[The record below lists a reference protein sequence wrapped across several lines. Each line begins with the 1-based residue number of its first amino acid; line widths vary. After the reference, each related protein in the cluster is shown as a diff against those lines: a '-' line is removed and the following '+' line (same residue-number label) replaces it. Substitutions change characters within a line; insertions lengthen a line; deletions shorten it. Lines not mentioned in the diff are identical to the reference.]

1 MTDAVGSQAYVAPEV
16 YAAAAGRSGQT
27 YGPQCDLWSCGVI
40 LYIMLKGSFPFASRA
55 DAVASIMEDRTCGG
69 VSEEAQEVVHGLLT
83 VDVKKRM
90 TAEQVLNHPWMC
102 KTPKKALKRAQKG
115 LQKFTTA
122 MALRRYV
129 RNTVA
134 SELVS
139 RNAAVFGDEIK
150 QEYARL
156 KDGFVQLDKDGSGKV
171 ELRELV
177 EVLGEMGYRLDPR
190 EVKTMFTY
198 IDLDN
203 CGLVTFKDFVG
214 VCVTRAVV
222 MNNNVLHRVF
232 ASIDV
237 QKKGTLAIEDFQ
249 TAFPKLPPDKV
260 QEMYEKMD
268 LNKDGIIEY
277 DEFKKSLM
285 EKQLIDDD
293 EFFCAR
299 KRLRG
304 IMRLCTGVW

>member
-1 MTDAVGSQAYVAPEV
+1 
-16 YAAAAGRSGQT
+16 
-27 YGPQCDLWSCGVI
+27 
-40 LYIMLKGSFPFASRA
+40 
-55 DAVASIMEDRTCGG
+55 MEDRTCGG

-203 CGLVTFKDFVG
+203 CGLVKFKDFVG